1 MKRFLAA
8 LAILLATTIHV
19 LAAGTITLSFS
30 QQLDTQGRPL
40 AGGLLY
46 FFQAGT
52 TNPQNAFL
60 DSALTLPHPN
70 PITLSADGR
79 VPQFYLA
86 DGQIKIRLANAAG
99 VTIVAADNLLV
110 IGPSSG
116 AGSPPSVDPTTVI
129 ATGDVKAKYGTGALT
144 GFVRLNGRTVG
155 SATSGATERANSDVQ
170 TLFEYLWTADA
181 NLAVSG
187 GRGASANADWLANK
201 TITLPDFRGRVPGA
215 LDDMGNSAAGR
226 LTSSFFGTSAIVL
239 GAAGG
244 GESHTL
250 TEAQIPSH
258 THSLSASGTTSSD
271 GAHAHQMG
279 ARDSTAGFGAGNP
292 GNVEFVEN
300 FANDLSG
307 APPTSSTAAAHTH
320 TVTVT
325 GTSGA
330 AGGGTAHR
338 TVPPTI
344 LVTFYI
350 KL

>member
-1 MKRFLAA
+1 MKRLLLVAALLAA
-8 LAILLATTIHV
+8 TVSHALG
-19 LAAGTITLSFS
+19 AGTITLSMS

-129 ATGDVKAKYGTGALT
+129 AVGDVKAKYGTGALT

-155 SATSGATERANSDVQ
+155 SATSGATERANADVQ

-226 LTSSFFGTSAIVL
+226 LTASFFGTSAIVL

-244 GESHTL
+244 VESHTL
-250 TEAQIPSH
+250 TTAQLPVVTPAGTVSAPTINDSGH
-258 THSLSASGTTSSD
+258 THQT
-271 GAHAHQMG
+271 G
-279 ARDSTAGFGAGNP
+279 ARDSTAGLGAGN
-292 GNVEFVEN
+292 GVVEFVDN
-300 FANDLSG
+300 YPGSQGTATTT
-307 APPTSSTAAAHTH
+307 TSS
-320 TVTVT
+320 VTTGITTNAPTFT
-325 GTSGA
+325 GTPFGSGS
-330 AGGGTAHR
+330 AHK
-338 TVPPTI
+338 TVQPTI
-344 LVTFYI
+344 LVTYYI